1 MWEQALDEAMEEL
14 GDLGKV
20 AQMSRAKQK
29 TMFKPKKLTAKK
41 VFMDFSKIAQI
52 SGSKS
57 PLFHAKMSQYLF
69 VLVTLY
75 PFDGVLDRNAT

>member
-57 PLFHAKMSQYLF
+57 QDAKKGVIQSLLVASEGMAPL
-69 VLVTLY
+69 
-75 PFDGVLDRNAT
+75 